1 MRVLDCECV
10 CVREFFNF
18 FALFLTLEIACV
30 CTYSLTNTMTCH
42 MDTSTFFIYFFFFF
56 FMREI
61 ACMCTYSHADT
72 ITSDTDTFN
81 LMRMQVT

>member
-10 CVREFFNF
+10 CVRDFFNF
-18 FALFLTLEIACV
+18 FTVFLTLEIACV
-30 CTYSLTNTMTCH
+30 CTYSHTNTMTCH
-42 MDTSTFFIYFFFFF
+42 MDTSIFVF